1 MADCI
6 LRFEEESSSKYAKR
20 PKPGA
25 LPDRTRGSCPRELDV
40 KFDSS
45 PPTTPPIS
53 PRIPT
58 SAEDSLSTTSLTNAV
73 PALNI
78 GPAYGQLLYQSMVLP
93 LLLPPAVGGTSSS
106 DERRQMVRASPSPS
120 VKAGTSSS
128 SNNLPLPFSGQF
140 EMQGTE
146 REEDLVPEGHLA
158 DLAGF
163 KSPAQINQSVN
174 KYFML

>member
-6 LRFEEESSSKYAKR
+6 LRFEEQSSSKYAKR

-25 LPDRTRGSCPRELDV
+25 LPERTRGSCPRELDV

-58 SAEDSLSTTSLTNAV
+58 STEDSLSTTSLTNAV

-78 GPAYGQLLYQSMVLP
+78 GPAYGHLLYQSMV
-93 LLLPPAVGGTSSS
+93 LLPPAVGGTSSLG
-106 DERRQMVRASPSPS
+106 ERRQMVRASPSAS
-120 VKAGTSSS
+120 VEAGTSSS
-128 SNNLPLPFSGQF
+128 SNNLPLPFSGQI
-140 EMQGTE
+140 EIQRVE

>member
-6 LRFEEESSSKYAKR
+6 LHFEEESSSKYAKR
-20 PKPGA
+20 PKPGV
-25 LPDRTRGSCPRELDV
+25 LPDGIRSSCPRELDG

-45 PPTTPPIS
+45 PPIS

-58 SAEDSLSTTSLTNAV
+58 STEDSLSTTSLTNAV

-78 GPAYGQLLYQSMVLP
+78 GPAYGQLLYQSVV
-93 LLLPPAVGGTSSS
+93 LLPPAVGGTSSS
-106 DERRQMVRASPSPS
+106 GERRQMVRASPSPS
-120 VKAGTSSS
+120 VEAGTSSS

-163 KSPAQINQSVN
+163 KSPAQINKSVN